1 MRQGENS
8 ARWAVQRC
16 LAELEEAVC
25 ALLCTRQQGGF

>member
-16 LAELEEAVC
+16 LAEPEEAVC
-25 ALLCTRQQGGF
+25 ALLSDTQPGGF

>member
-25 ALLCTRQQGGF
+25 ALLSGTQQGGF